1 MAIKS
6 DIIKEK
12 LAKLVE
18 FLRELEKVKTAS
30 FEEYKSNPAIKRSCE
45 RLIQLVVESAADIN
59 SNVVIGLK
67 DLPPKDYYET
77 FIKAG
82 EVKLISSKLSKK
94 LAPWAGLRNRI
105 VHEYAEIKDRLV
117 FEKVEPTIDNFGE
130 YVRQVE
136 EFIESN
142 TESEASNK

>member
-1 MAIKS
+1 LALKS

-45 RLIQLVVESAADIN
+45 RLIQLIVEVAADIN
-59 SNVVIGLK
+59 SNIVIGLK
-67 DLPPKDYYET
+67 DLPPKDYYDT
-77 FIKAG
+77 FIKAS
-82 EVKLISSKLSKK
+82 EVKLISSDLSKR

-117 FEKVEPTIDNFGE
+117 FEKVEPTIENFGE
-130 YVRQVE
+130 YIRQVGK
-136 EFIESN
+136 FIQGY
-142 TESEASNK
+142 A

>member
-1 MAIKS
+1 MALKS

-30 FEEYKSNPAIKRSCE
+30 FEEYRSNPAIKRSCE
-45 RLIQLVVESAADIN
+45 RLIQLIVESAADIN

-67 DLPPKDYYET
+67 DLPPKDYYDT

-82 EVKLISSKLSKK
+82 EVKLISSELSKK

-117 FEKVEPTIDNFGE
+117 FKKVEPTIENFGE

-136 EFIESN
+136 KFIES
-142 TESEASNK
+142 KVDVL

>member
-1 MAIKS
+1 MTLKK
-6 DIIKEK
+6 DVIKEK

-30 FEEYKSNPAIKRSCE
+30 FEEYKSSPAIKRSCE
-45 RLIQLVVESAADIN
+45 RLIQLIVESAADIN
-59 SNVVIGLK
+59 SAVIIGLK
-67 DLPPKDYYET
+67 DFPPRDYYDT

-82 EVKLISSKLSKK
+82 EVELISGELSKK

-105 VHEYAEIKDRLV
+105 VHEYTEIKDKLV
-117 FEKVEPTIDNFGE
+117 FEKVKPTIENFGR

-136 EFIESN
+136 KFIELN

>member
-1 MAIKS
+1 MALKR

-18 FLRELEKVKTAS
+18 FLRELKKVKTAS
-30 FEEYKSNPAIKRSCE
+30 FEEYKSNPATKRSCE
-45 RLIQLVVESAADIN
+45 RLIQLIIESAADIN
-59 SNVVIGLK
+59 SSVIIGLK
-67 DLPPKDYYET
+67 DFPPRDYYDT

-82 EVKLISSKLSKK
+82 EVELISSELSKK

-117 FEKVEPTIDNFGE
+117 FEKVEPTIENFAE

-136 EFIESN
+136 KFIESSA
-142 TESEASNK
+142 ESGASNK

>member
-1 MAIKS
+1 MALRS

-18 FLRELEKVKTAS
+18 FLRELERVKTAS
-30 FEEYKSNPAIKRSCE
+30 FEEYRSNPAIKRSCE
-45 RLIQLVVESAADIN
+45 RLIQLIVESAGDIN
-59 SNVVIGLK
+59 SAVVIGLR
-67 DLPPKDYYET
+67 DLPPKDYYDT

-82 EVKLISSKLSKK
+82 GIKLICGELSKK

-105 VHEYAEIKDRLV
+105 VHQYAEIKDRLV
-117 FEKVEPTIDNFGE
+117 FEKVEPTIENFSE

-136 EFIESN
+136 KFIESN
-142 TESEASNK
+142 TESEPSNK

>member
-1 MAIKS
+1 MALKS
-6 DIIKEK
+6 DIVKEK

-30 FEEYKSNPAIKRSCE
+30 FEKYKSNPAIKRSCE
-45 RLIQLVVESAADIN
+45 RLIQLIVESAADIN

-67 DLPPKDYYET
+67 DLPPKDYYDT

-82 EVKLISSKLSKK
+82 EVKLISSELSKK

-105 VHEYAEIKDRLV
+105 VHEYVEIKDRLV
-117 FEKVEPTIDNFGE
+117 FEKVELTIENFGE
-130 YVRQVE
+130 YVQQVE
-136 EFIESN
+136 KFIESN
-142 TESEASNK
+142 SESEASNK

>member
-1 MAIKS
+1 MGLKS

-12 LAKLVE
+12 LARLVE

-30 FEEYKSNPAIKRSCE
+30 FEEYRSNPAIKRSCE
-45 RLIQLVVESAADIN
+45 RLIQLIVESAADIN

-67 DLPPKDYYET
+67 DLPPKDYYDT

-82 EVKLISSKLSKK
+82 EVKLISSELSKK
-94 LAPWAGLRNRI
+94 LAPWAGLSNRI
-105 VHEYAEIKDRLV
+105 VHEYAEIKDRVV
-117 FEKVEPTIDNFGE
+117 FEKVEPTIENFGE

-136 EFIESN
+136 KFIESK
-142 TESEASNK
+142 ADAL